1 MRGASGAVLRWLGAW
16 RLALA
21 FTALG
26 VLFGTAGCGAS
37 VVRPE
42 PARLRVISVPERAS
56 VYVDDRFAGT
66 GRVLA
71 QRPVAFTPGVRYVTV
86 QADGFFPHDVAV
98 TLPSGLT
105 TLRIALRPIPP

>member
-1 MRGASGAVLRWLGAW
+1 MRVASGAVARSLGAW

-21 FTALG
+21 SAALG
-26 VLFGTAGCGAS
+26 VLFALPGCGAS

-42 PARLRVISVPERAS
+42 PARLRVVTVPERAS

-71 QRPVAFTPGVRYVTV
+71 QRPVAFAPGVRYVTV
-86 QADGFFPHDVAV
+86 QADGYYPHDVAV
-98 TLPSGLT
+98 TLPPGLT
-105 TLRIALRPIPP
+105 TLRIALRAVPP

>member
-1 MRGASGAVLRWLGAW
+1 MRGASGASSGSLGAW

-21 FTALG
+21 FAALS
-26 VLFGTAGCGAS
+26 VSLALPACGAS

-42 PARLRVISVPERAS
+42 PARLRVITVPERAS

-71 QRPVAFTPGVRYVTV
+71 QRPVAFTPGVRYLTV
-86 QADGFFPHDVAV
+86 QADGYYPHDVAV
-98 TLPSGLT
+98 TLPPGLT
-105 TLRIALRPIPP
+105 TLRIALRAVPP